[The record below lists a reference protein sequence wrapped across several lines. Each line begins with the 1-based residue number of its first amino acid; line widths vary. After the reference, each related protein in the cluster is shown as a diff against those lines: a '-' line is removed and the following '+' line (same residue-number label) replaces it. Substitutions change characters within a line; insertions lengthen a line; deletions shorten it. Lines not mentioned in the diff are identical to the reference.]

1 MWKMVSMLDFG
12 MICGVGIRPLKKYFQ
27 TYMALSVYPG
37 NLVTHFCCSIDE
49 IFCSSMYLK
58 LL

>member
-1 MWKMVSMLDFG
+1 
-12 MICGVGIRPLKKYFQ
+12 VGIRPLKKYFQ